1 MQADRFKKLE
11 EKHESVLARNKS
23 WTTLELASV
32 PLPKELDEKSEV
44 VATEASL
51 AEQFGRSPLLPG
63 RVRQSGS
70 TFDMLRR
77 RTARV
82 GSAKPVEEPISSEK
96 SVLQS
101 VRELPLWQPPAA
113 FKWLP
118 KYTLELLRADVV
130 AGLTV
135 GVVLIPQGVAYAML
149 AELPPIYGLYAS
161 LLPLPVYAMLCSS
174 RHMSIGP
181 FALVSL
187 LVADSVSAVVPPEQT
202 EAYISAV
209 MLLSLMI
216 GLLHILMAALNMG
229 IIIRFISDSVLSGF
243 TSAAAIL
250 ISTSQLKHL
259 LGIHIPR
266 GSLPPTLLYV
276 FQHLSDV
283 NLAAVGMGAGGVVLL
298 HYSKAWNKKYCPK
311 IPIPEQL
318 ILLVLATFV
327 SWLFALDEAPCALK
341 VVGDVTSG
349 LPAFRPPAFSL
360 DLVVSML
367 QPALVVGLT

>member
-1 MQADRFKKLE
+1 MQADRFNKLE
-11 EKHESVLARNKS
+11 EKHESVLARKS

-229 IIIRFISDSVLSGF
+229 IIIRCISDSVLSGF

-327 SWLFALDEAPCALK
+327 SGLFALDEAPCALK